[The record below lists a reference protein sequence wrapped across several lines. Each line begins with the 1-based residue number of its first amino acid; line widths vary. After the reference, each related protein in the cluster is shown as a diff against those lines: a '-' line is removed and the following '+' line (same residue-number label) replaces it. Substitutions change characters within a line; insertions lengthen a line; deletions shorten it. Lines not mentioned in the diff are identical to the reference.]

1 MNSWKILLNSLTE
14 FQWFIFILGHYLQLP
29 MKTISWRKVTIVSTL
44 KNNSHKYTSF
54 LQANMFSKSGTLQE
68 KYKDSLKTVMENSRR
83 LVNAFSNL
91 YHDASHKSSAHGD
104 ADVSFPICCMS
115 SHIFEYETLLECPN
129 FICNFIYLW
138 FFIPSEKLVE
148 MWKTLFYT
156 LYTVY
161 VSCNPFIPYIVEV
174 CGNFLV
180 ERVMMMKS

>member
-129 FICNFIYLW
+129 FICNFICLGFLFHLRSWLRCERPSSILCTQSMFHAILLFHILW
-138 FFIPSEKLVE
+138 KYVE
-148 MWKTLFYT
+148 I
-156 LYTVY
+156 
-161 VSCNPFIPYIVEV
+161 S
-174 CGNFLV
+174 
-180 ERVMMMKS
+180 